1 MSIYF
6 AKVMN
11 RRRSTDSSEKWE
23 ELWASL
29 SPEQSRQLVLERADS
44 LLKRK
49 SPMSRLAGRVMLV
62 EPTDAIKPAD
72 DFVFVHDDMRTKRF
86 RALGVLRRMTIIKP
100 IASQVN
106 VSASFRTT
114 DRSGLALHGQL
125 WIRAGDVDAHYM
137 NLSPDGTPHGDFDD
151 QIRDLTEFAEV
162 GIAHTRE
169 SYNVQW
175 AQSKLDTYDGD
186 DPLLKASLEED
197 VRYFR
202 YFNLPPEEQDRLL
215 AVGLGFEE

>member
-1 MSIYF
+1 
-6 AKVMN
+6 MN
-11 RRRSTDSSEKWE
+11 RRRSTDSVNKLDYPWQY
-23 ELWASL
+23 L
-29 SPEQSRQLVLERADS
+29 SPEQSRQLVLERAGS

-49 SPMSRLAGRVMLV
+49 SPVSRLAGRIMLV

-100 IASQVN
+100 RASQVN
-106 VSASFRTT
+106 VSAIFRSTGT
-114 DRSGLALHGQL
+114 GLDLHGQL
-125 WIRAGDVDAHYM
+125 WIRAGDADAHYL
-137 NLSPDGTPHGDFDD
+137 NLSPDGTPHGDFND
-151 QIRDLTEFAEV
+151 QINDLTEFAEM

-186 DPLLKASLEED
+186 DPRLKASLEED

-215 AVGLGFEE
+215 AIGLGFEE